1 MHIGTGGT
9 ASLKHDVKT
18 AIVYDASGRVVHT
31 HHVVT
36 FAGGI
41 AMDDEQIR
49 ARALK
54 FAHDLVAGSNK
65 KIQGTL
71 ETLLVDGRTLLP
83 GTTYTVDT
91 KRRELVAG
99 ERSAIRRESKG

>member
-1 MHIGTGGT
+1 MHIGVGGSS
-9 ASLKHDVKT
+9 AKHEVKT
-18 AIVYDASGRVVHT
+18 AVVYDPSGSVVHT

-36 FAGGI
+36 FAGGT

-54 FAHDLVAGSNK
+54 FAHDLVAGSGRTVPAK
-65 KIQGTL
+65 L

-83 GTTYTVDT
+83 DTTYTVDPE
-91 KRRELVAG
+91 RRELVPG
-99 ERSAIRRESKG
+99 KRHAIHRKTKG